1 MQQKL
6 VKNNWFTGFFAFLPI
21 NLSGAKLQWLS
32 IQRRLS
38 SVKTHRIIEINYNPV
53 RHKVTKREKFNTEEG
68 IQKRKKDVTMLN
80 QCLATSK
87 ATISSTSLCSV
98 AKRK

>member
-1 MQQKL
+1 MHQKL
-6 VKNNWFTGFFAFLPI
+6 VKNNWFTSFFVFY
-21 NLSGAKLQWLS
+21 LS
-32 IQRRLS
+32 IYQAQNCNGSPFRGVRHQS
-38 SVKTHRIIEINYNPV
+38 KHNRIIEINHNPI
-53 RHKVTKREKFNTEEG
+53 RHKIITRGKFNTEEG